1 MRGEVALIVV
11 IEKAARNA
19 TLKLS
24 STIAFYKF
32 RPQEREREIF
42 QTFTLKKSH
51 CAALC
56 GKIFALKK
64 KTSYIFS
71 PILCLNI

>member
-32 RPQEREREIF
+32 MPQEREREIF
-42 QTFTLKKSH
+42 QTFTLKKEP
-51 CAALC
+51 LR
-56 GKIFALKK
+56 GIGRQNFR
-64 KTSYIFS
+64 T
-71 PILCLNI
+71 